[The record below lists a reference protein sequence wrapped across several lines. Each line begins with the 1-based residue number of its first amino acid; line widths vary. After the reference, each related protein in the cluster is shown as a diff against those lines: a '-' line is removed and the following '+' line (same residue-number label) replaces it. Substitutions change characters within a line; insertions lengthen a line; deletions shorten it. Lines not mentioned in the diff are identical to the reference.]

1 MNMQKMLKEM
11 QKMQGKLSKAQQDLE
26 TESYSS
32 DAGGGMVKVAISGKG
47 VLTELKIDPKAV
59 DPDDVEALEDLIM
72 AAFNSAMAKKEEA
85 AQSTFG
91 NLSQGMKIPGMM

>member
-26 TESYSS
+26 SESYSS
-32 DAGGGMVKVAISGKG
+32 EASGGLVKVTISGKG
-47 VLTELKIDPKAV
+47 MLTELKIDAKAV
-59 DPDDVEALEDLIM
+59 DPEDVEALEDLIM
-72 AAFNSAMAKKEEA
+72 AAFNSAMSKKEEA